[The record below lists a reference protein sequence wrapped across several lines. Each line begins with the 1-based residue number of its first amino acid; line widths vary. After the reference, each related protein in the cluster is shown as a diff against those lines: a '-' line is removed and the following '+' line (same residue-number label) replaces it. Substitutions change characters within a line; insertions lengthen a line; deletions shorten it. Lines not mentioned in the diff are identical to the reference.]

1 MGPSESYSGLNGL
14 KSSLNKATVEF
25 INLGL
30 SLTVYCVHL
39 NLMIDYKTKIVLI
52 NSKSFSTLIIL

>member
-14 KSSLNKATVEF
+14 KSSLYKATLEF

-39 NLMIDYKTKIVLI
+39 NLMIDYKTKIVL
-52 NSKSFSTLIIL
+52 